1 MPLFEKTEEQRNYA
15 EAEKEAE
22 VPAAS
27 NNALDDLIGISTG
40 PSITAPANAPP
51 TQSNLNSLVDLL
63 GDTPS
68 NGPTMS
74 GSIMGQTMTNGLND
88 LLSGSAAPMASS
100 IAPEPTVSVISP
112 ITAWSNEQISIDFTF
127 TKDKQ
132 GILCILSKVRNL
144 TLANQVSEFLFQAAV
159 PKQLQIQMA
168 PASSN
173 QIPAGGQIEQ
183 KMRVNNP
190 NKVALKMKVRI
201 QYKLD
206 GNAQNFDTIISN
218 IPPAAWQ

>member
-1 MPLFEKTEEQRNYA
+1 MPLFEKMEEQRNYA
-15 EAEKEAE
+15 EEALAE

-27 NNALDDLIGISTG
+27 TNALDDLIGISTG
-40 PSITAPANAPP
+40 PTAAPAPP
-51 TQSNLNSLVDLL
+51 TQSGPSNLNLLDDLL
-63 GDTPS
+63 GESPA
-68 NGPTMS
+68 PTS
-74 GSIMGQTMTNGLND
+74 GSTMGGNIMGAQMTNGLND
-88 LLSGSAAPMASS
+88 LLSGGAPMTSS
-100 IAPEPTVSVISP
+100 IPEPVVSVIPP
-112 ITAWSNEQISIDFTF
+112 ITAWANEALSIDFTF
-127 TKDKQ
+127 NKDKQ

-173 QIPAGGQIEQ
+173 QIAPGGQIEQ

-190 NKVALKMKVRI
+190 SKVALKMKVRI

-206 GNAQNFDTIISN
+206 GASQNVDTIISN